1 MAKILIVDDSD
12 ILRIELREAL
22 KSGGH
27 TVVQAVDGADGLAK
41 AAVDPDIDLV
51 IADYNMPLMDG
62 LTMVHHIRNLP
73 GRERVRFFIHTQ
85 ETSSQL
91 KKVGKELGV
100 SAWLIKPFHKDRLL
114 EAIDTILAKRPTS

>member
-27 TVVQAVDGADGLAK
+27 TVVQAVDGADGLSK
-41 AAVDPDIDLV
+41 AALDATIDLV

-62 LTMVHHIRNLP
+62 LTMVHHIRKLP
-73 GRERVRFFIHTQ
+73 GREHVRFFIHTQ
-85 ETSSQL
+85 ETSSRL
-91 KKVGKELGV
+91 KQVGREYGV
-100 SAWLIKPFHKDRLL
+100 SAWLIKPFDREKLL
-114 EAIDTILAKRPTS
+114 NAIERILGEVKKS